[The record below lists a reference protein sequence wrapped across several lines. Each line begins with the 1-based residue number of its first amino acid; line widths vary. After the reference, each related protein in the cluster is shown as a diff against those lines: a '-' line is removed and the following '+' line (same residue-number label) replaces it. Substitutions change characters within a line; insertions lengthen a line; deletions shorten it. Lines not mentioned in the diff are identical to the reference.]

1 MSPTSTF
8 MSGFSTGLYYFE
20 ISNHQQCDHKSRR
33 LHLALLR
40 VYCRSPS
47 SKYCDA
53 SRVATY
59 IFSLK
64 MLKPFAW
71 EELSN
76 ILQRMM
82 TQQHP
87 RMSGLQ
93 IHE

>member
-40 VYCRSPS
+40 VYCRAPS

-59 IFSLK
+59 IIFSENVK
-64 MLKPFAW
+64 TFRVGRIVKYFAAYDDPATFSHEW
-71 EELSN
+71 ASN
-76 ILQRMM
+76 
-82 TQQHP
+82 
-87 RMSGLQ
+87 S
-93 IHE
+93 